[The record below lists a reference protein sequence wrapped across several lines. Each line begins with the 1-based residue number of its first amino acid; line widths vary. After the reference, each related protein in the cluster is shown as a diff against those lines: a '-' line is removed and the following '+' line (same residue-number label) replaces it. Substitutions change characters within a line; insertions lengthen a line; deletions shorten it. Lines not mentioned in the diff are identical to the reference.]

1 MIMAKR
7 FKEALNSGEFIITS
21 EIGPPKGTNIEKMHH
36 HIDILKDKV
45 VAMNVTDHQS
55 SVMRFPS
62 IGGCLAIKERGGEPI
77 LQMTCR
83 DRNRLALQAE
93 LLFAHTRGV
102 MNVLC
107 LTGDAVPVGD
117 HKEAKGVFDLDSVQ
131 LLRAI
136 RQLESGKDLGG
147 NDLDGAV
154 EFCAGAIVTPEA
166 DPIEP
171 QLLKFDKKV
180 EAGAEFFQTQAIY
193 DLDNFA
199 KFMKYARKFPV
210 KILAGIVLLTSAR
223 MAKYMT
229 ENVPGIFVPQN
240 LIDELAAAPKGEAIN
255 KGIEIAG
262 RMIAALKKDS
272 ICDGVH
278 VMAIGREELVP
289 DILTAAGF

>member
-1 MIMAKR
+1 MTTR
-7 FKEALNSGEFIITS
+7 LKEALNSGEFVITS

-36 HIDILKDKV
+36 HIDLLKDKV

-62 IGGCLAIKERGGEPI
+62 IGGCVAIKERGGEPI

-93 LLFAHTRGV
+93 LLFAYTRGV
-102 MNVLC
+102 RNVLC

-117 HKEAKGVFDLDSVQ
+117 HKEAKGVFDLDSAQ
-131 LLRAI
+131 LLRTV

-171 QLLKFDKKV
+171 QLIKFEKKI
-180 EAGAEFFQTQAIY
+180 ESGAEFFQTQAIY

-199 KFMKYARKFPV
+199 KFMQYACRFPV

-240 LIDELAAAPKGEAIN
+240 LIDELAAAPKGEALN

-262 RMIAALKKDS
+262 RMIAALKKDAT
-272 ICDGVH
+272 CDGVH

-289 DILTAAGF
+289 DILAAAGL